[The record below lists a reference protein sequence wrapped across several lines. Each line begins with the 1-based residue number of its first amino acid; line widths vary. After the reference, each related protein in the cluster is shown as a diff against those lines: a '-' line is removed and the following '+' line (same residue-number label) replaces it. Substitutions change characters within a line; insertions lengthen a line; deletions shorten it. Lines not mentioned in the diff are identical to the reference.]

1 MKTFLVGL
9 AVLAIISSSVAFQ
22 LNNAKSHD
30 AQLGAVLPAKT
41 SLTGKGPA
49 SGTGVSGKADV
60 STAPSCKCP
69 YKVVVV
75 GGTGSTSTH
84 PIFASVAKVAPGASN
99 IALSNGAADNL
110 DWAKAKMQ
118 EIVDQNKAAG
128 RKTLVVG
135 HSLGGVLAI
144 NQFQGQSCVEVLP
157 IDPPVGL
164 NGFVCNKF
172 NGLFNQACREI
183 VRAKK
188 CVPPPQKTNSKD
200 RLVGGRGVG
209 DKASNVCTP
218 YWCTDGTCKPM
229 KDHDPYSAGNQT
241 KIDEINAT
249 IKAKIDSCAD

>member
-1 MKTFLVGL
+1 MKTF
-9 AVLAIISSSVAFQ
+9 AIGIVAIVIVSSVAMLQ
-22 LNNAKSHD
+22 RSGAKSD

-41 SLTGKGPA
+41 NLTGKGA
-49 SGTGVSGKADV
+49 TGETGVSGKADV
-60 STAPSCKCP
+60 STASSCKCP

-99 IALSNGAADNL
+99 IALSNGGADNL
-110 DWAKAKMQ
+110 DWAKARMQ
-118 EIVDQNKAAG
+118 EIVDQNRSAG
-128 RKTLVVG
+128 KKTLVVG

-157 IDPPVGL
+157 IDPPVGM

-188 CVPPPQKTNSKD
+188 CVPPPQKTNAKSKA
-200 RLVGGRGVG
+200 VTGREAP
-209 DKASNVCTP
+209 DKTSNVCAP

-241 KIDEINAT
+241 KIDEINAK
-249 IKAKIDSCAD
+249 IKAKLDSCAD